1 MKKCPYC
8 GKEYPDDVESCLT
21 DNELLLGD
29 EQQLSPKPEEADVS
43 ISFVA
48 FEAAAPPPAVPWT
61 DHQFR
66 IFEVVLVCVI
76 AFGTGVL
83 SSGHSFFLS
92 RNDAVERIISW

>member
-8 GKEYPDDVESCLT
+8 GKEYSDDVERCLT

-29 EQQLSPKPEEADVS
+29 EQQLSPKTEEADVS
-43 ISFVA
+43 TLLGA

-61 DHQFR
+61 DQQFR

-76 AFGTGVL
+76 AFGTL
-83 SSGHSFFLS
+83 WHLF
-92 RNDAVERIISW
+92 RH